1 MLSQL
6 IKGGKMLSKSQ
17 LAIIYMIASVAC
29 FSIMDIIVKYLKD
42 APFGQVLFMRF
53 AFGMIPIILLIPR
66 EKFSTFYK
74 TKRPGL
80 HAWRAI
86 WGAIAIVA
94 LFIGIRNVP
103 LADCISL
110 TFLGPVFVTILST
123 LFLGE
128 KIRMTRISA
137 IILGII
143 GGLIIIKP
151 TFHQFNLFY
160 FMPLIFA
167 FGFAQVALSI
177 KSLSKTEPNYLIAFY
192 FSLLSMFIGL
202 CTLVNGWI
210 WPTLYESVLFVILG
224 LAGGYAN
231 ILLTQS
237 LRMADT
243 GLVTPI
249 KYLSLV
255 FAATAGYFIFGES
268 LKLTTLVGAAFI
280 VVGTYIIF
288 RREETLKKQ
297 VVPPRYET

>member
-1 MLSQL
+1 MLFQL

-53 AFGMIPIILLIPR
+53 AFGMIPIVLLIPR

-110 TFLGPVFVTILST
+110 TFLGPVFVTILSA

-128 KIRMTRISA
+128 K
-137 IILGII
+137 L
-143 GGLIIIKP
+143 
-151 TFHQFNLFY
+151 
-160 FMPLIFA
+160 
-167 FGFAQVALSI
+167 
-177 KSLSKTEPNYLIAFY
+177 E
-192 FSLLSMFIGL
+192 
-202 CTLVNGWI
+202 
-210 WPTLYESVLFVILG
+210 
-224 LAGGYAN
+224 
-231 ILLTQS
+231 
-237 LRMADT
+237 
-243 GLVTPI
+243 
-249 KYLSLV
+249 
-255 FAATAGYFIFGES
+255 
-268 LKLTTLVGAAFI
+268 
-280 VVGTYIIF
+280 
-288 RREETLKKQ
+288 
-297 VVPPRYET
+297 

>member
-1 MLSQL
+1 
-6 IKGGKMLSKSQ
+6 
-17 LAIIYMIASVAC
+17 VR
-29 FSIMDIIVKYLKD
+29 
-42 APFGQVLFMRF
+42 RF
-53 AFGMIPIILLIPR
+53 LL
-66 EKFSTFYK
+66 FYK
-74 TKRPGL
+74 TERPVL

-151 TFHQFNLFY
+151 TFDQFNFFY

-192 FSLLSMFIGL
+192 FSLLSMLIGL
-202 CTLVNGWI
+202 ATIVNGWV
-210 WPTLYESVLFVILG
+210 WPTIYETFLFIVLG

-255 FAATAGYFIFGES
+255 FAATAGYFIFGET
-268 LKLTTLVGAAFI
+268 LKLTTLVGAGFI

-288 RREETLKKQ
+288 RRERTLKKQ